1 MNESYFKMINTY
13 LIKKKTFKRVKTKK
27 KKKNLKI
34 NKIIK
39 NKIKQNKK

>member
-13 LIKKKTFKRVKTKK
+13 LIKKKPLKELKLKR

-39 NKIKQNKK
+39 KKIKQKKK